1 MSINNSIKSSVFP
14 SCLKHADVT
23 PMHKKCK
30 ESLKENYRPVSIIPI
45 LSKVFERSM
54 FMLMSSFFYIQYF
67 QNIGMASEKDLV
79 LNNVSWLC

>member
-1 MSINNSIKSSVFP
+1 
-14 SCLKHADVT
+14 
-23 PMHKKCK
+23 
-30 ESLKENYRPVSIIPI
+30 
-45 LSKVFERSM
+45 M